1 MLQTSFIRYLS
12 ISRDL
17 TTLKT
22 TIDVANKN
30 QATEVVMHQ
39 ETCIKSHGVFYGERN
54 SNFF

>member
-39 ETCIKSHGVFYGERN
+39 EIKSHGVFYGERN